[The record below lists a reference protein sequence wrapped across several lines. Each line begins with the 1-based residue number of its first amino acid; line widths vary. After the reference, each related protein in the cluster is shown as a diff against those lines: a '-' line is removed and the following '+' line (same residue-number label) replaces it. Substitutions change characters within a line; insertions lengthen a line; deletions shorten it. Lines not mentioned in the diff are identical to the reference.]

1 VNQELIGVQIEQG
14 VSDVVIA
21 RLTGELDI
29 SVAEQTGRRIAGAV
43 PSSALGVV
51 VDMGELEFM
60 DSSGVSML
68 FSLARQVGSHRQQL
82 RVVAPPGKP
91 VSRVLEIVEFSRAA
105 PVDAD
110 LASALAEIATQRAS
124 QPPGG

>member
-1 VNQELIGVQIEQG
+1 MEDLVGVEIEQR
-14 VSDVVIA
+14 DDHVVVA

-29 SVAEQTGRRIAGAV
+29 SAAERTGKRIAEAV
-43 PSSALGVV
+43 PSSARGLV
-51 VDMGELEFM
+51 VDMSELEFM

-82 RVVAPPGKP
+82 RVVAPPGRP
-91 VSRVLEIVEFSRAA
+91 VSRVLQIVEFDRAA

-110 LASALAEIATQRAS
+110 VDSAVAEIATPQAS
-124 QPPGG
+124 QPPPG

>member
-1 VNQELIGVQIEQG
+1 MEDLVGLEIEQRDD
-14 VSDVVIA
+14 DVVVA

-29 SVAEQTGRRIAGAV
+29 SAADRTGKRIAEAV
-43 PSSALGVV
+43 PSSARGLV
-51 VDMGELEFM
+51 VDMSELEFM

-82 RVVAPPGKP
+82 RVVAPPGRP
-91 VSRVLEIVEFSRAA
+91 VSRVLQIVEFDRAA

-110 LASALAEIATQRAS
+110 VESAVAEIATPQAS
-124 QPPGG
+124 QPPPG

>member
-1 VNQELIGVQIEQG
+1 MEDLVGLEIEQR
-14 VSDVVIA
+14 DDHVVVA

-29 SVAEQTGRRIAGAV
+29 SAAERTGKKIADAV
-43 PSSALGVV
+43 PSSARGLV
-51 VDMGELEFM
+51 VDMSGLEFM

-82 RVVAPPGKP
+82 RVVAPPGRP
-91 VSRVLEIVEFSRAA
+91 VSRVLQIVEFDRAA

-110 LASALAEIATQRAS
+110 VDSAVAEIATPQAS
-124 QPPGG
+124 QPPPG

>member
-1 VNQELIGVQIEQG
+1 MEDLVGVEIEQR
-14 VSDVVIA
+14 DDEVVVA

-29 SVAEQTGRRIAGAV
+29 SAAERTGKRIAEAV
-43 PSSALGVV
+43 PSSARGLV
-51 VDMGELEFM
+51 VDMSELEFM

-82 RVVAPPGKP
+82 RVVAPPGRP
-91 VSRVLEIVEFSRAA
+91 VSRVLQIVEFDRAA

-110 LASALAEIATQRAS
+110 VECAVAAIATPQAS
-124 QPPGG
+124 QPPPG

>member
-1 VNQELIGVQIEQG
+1 MEDLVGVEIEQRDD
-14 VSDVVIA
+14 DVVVA

-29 SVAEQTGRRIAGAV
+29 SVAERTGKRIAEAV
-43 PSSALGVV
+43 PSSARGLV
-51 VDMGELEFM
+51 VDMSGLEFM

-82 RVVAPPGKP
+82 RVVAPPGRP
-91 VSRVLEIVEFSRAA
+91 VSRVLQIVEFDRAA

-110 LASALAEIATQRAS
+110 VDSAVAEIATPQAS
-124 QPPGG
+124 QPPPG

>member
-1 VNQELIGVQIEQG
+1 MEDLVGVEIEQRDD
-14 VSDVVIA
+14 DVVVA

-29 SVAEQTGRRIAGAV
+29 SAAERTGKRIAEAV
-43 PSSALGVV
+43 PSSARGLV
-51 VDMGELEFM
+51 VDLSELEFM

-82 RVVAPPGKP
+82 RVVAPAGRP
-91 VSRVLEIVEFSRAA
+91 VSRVLQIVEFDRAA

-110 LASALAEIATQRAS
+110 VESAVAEIATPQAS
-124 QPPGG
+124 QPPPE

>member
-1 VNQELIGVQIEQG
+1 MEDLVGVEIEQR
-14 VSDVVIA
+14 DDHVVVA

-29 SVAEQTGRRIAGAV
+29 SAAERTGKKIAEAV
-43 PSSALGVV
+43 PSSARGLV
-51 VDMGELEFM
+51 VDMSGLEFM

-82 RVVAPPGKP
+82 RVVAPPGRP
-91 VSRVLEIVEFSRAA
+91 VSRVLQIVEFDRAA

-110 LASALAEIATQRAS
+110 VDSAIAEIATPQAS
-124 QPPGG
+124 QPPPG

>member
-1 VNQELIGVQIEQG
+1 MNQELIGVQIEQR
-14 VSDVVIA
+14 DDAVVVA

-29 SVAEQTGRRIAGAV
+29 SVAEKTGRQIAEAV

-68 FSLARQVGSHRQQL
+68 FSLARQVWSHRQQL
-82 RVVAPPGKP
+82 RVVAPPGRP
-91 VSRVLEIVEFSRAA
+91 VSRVLEIVEFGRAA
-105 PVDAD
+105 PVREDMDA
-110 LASALAEIATQRAS
+110 AIAAIATPQAS
-124 QPPGG
+124 QPPPG